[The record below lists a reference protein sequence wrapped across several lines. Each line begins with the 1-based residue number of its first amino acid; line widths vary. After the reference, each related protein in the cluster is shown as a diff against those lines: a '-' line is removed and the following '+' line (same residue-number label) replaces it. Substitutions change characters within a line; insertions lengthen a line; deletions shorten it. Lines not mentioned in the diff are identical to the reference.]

1 MLFYT
6 CPLLPSLYLY
16 CPRQKKDVP
25 PHSSEPSHT
34 RPHPVQARKKS
45 PERRHF
51 PLSGPFS
58 LKPQTSHNC
67 KKSCSSHPCHVVS
80 CPKLIASDVD
90 FLLSFCMCKKS
101 MRESAGAR
109 PSGPG
114 RRCCKAKALPSPH
127 LLCRPGSGFCRTCR
141 SPHST
146 WPIIRSMAVRILR
159 TRSAASSRCAETA

>member
-1 MLFYT
+1 MPFYY
-6 CPLLPSLYLY
+6 CPLLSSLFLY

-25 PHSSEPSHT
+25 PRRPKSA
-34 RPHPVQARKKS
+34 PHPARTRKKS
-45 PERRHF
+45 PERRYF

-67 KKSCSSHPCHVVS
+67 KKRCSFHSCHVVS
-80 CPKLIASDVD
+80 CPKFIAVDVD
-90 FLLSFCMCKKS
+90 FLLSFFACAKRACGNLPGPGM
-101 MRESAGAR
+101 
-109 PSGPG
+109 SGPG
-114 RRCCKAKALPSPH
+114 RRCGKAKALPSPH

-146 WPIIRSMAVRILR
+146 WPLIRSMAVRILR